1 MKKLL
6 ALLTVVAL
14 GGVAWASVYEDQV
27 RDRLKPFGNV
37 CVAGEECA
45 TATVAASGSGSGEPM
60 SGSDVYASACAA
72 CHTSGALNAPRL
84 VAADWADRREKG
96 AEALYSN
103 AINGIGAMPAKGGN
117 ASLSDDE
124 VIAAVDYMLGEAQ

>member
-27 RDRLKPFGNV
+27 RDRLRPAGNV
-37 CVAGEECA
+37 CIAGEECT
-45 TATVAASGSGSGEPM
+45 TATVAATGAGSGEPM

-84 VAADWADRREKG
+84 MAEDWTDRLPKG
-96 AEALYSN
+96 TDTLYSS
-103 AINGIGAMPAKGGN
+103 AINGIGTMPAKGGN
-117 ASLSDDE
+117 MSLSDDE
-124 VIAAVDYMLGEAQ
+124 VVAAVDYMIEAIQ